1 MSAMPDP
8 TEAKS
13 DAVTAQG
20 RTSGGKAGTTEGTA
34 THHTDVIGRAEP
46 FENKPRASIVHS
58 DKTAK
63 IVAFEF
69 AEGHELAD
77 HAAHH
82 PVLIQ
87 ILRGRVEF
95 GLPDRTVDL
104 RPGEILHLTAQ
115 LRHWVR
121 ALEPTT
127 LTVTMLLPRT

>member
-1 MSAMPDP
+1 MPETPDP
-8 TEAKS
+8 TQAES
-13 DAVTAQG
+13 DAVQAQG
-20 RTSGGKAGTTEGTA
+20 RTAGGKAGTTEGTA
-34 THHTDVIGRAEP
+34 THITDVIGRSEP
-46 FENKPRASIVHS
+46 FEDRPRASIVHN
-58 DKTAK
+58 DETTK

-69 AEGHELAD
+69 SEGHELGD

-95 GLPDRTVDL
+95 GLPDRTLDL
-104 RPGEILHLTAQ
+104 RPGEILHLTPQ

-127 LTVTMLLPRT
+127 LTVTMLLPRN